1 MLSVLLALAQKNS
14 VGACVRCCRVA
25 SAKQANPHYH
35 YQRTRPRRRVED
47 GAVRHELPHPQPQDI
62 PGYTTYPSRPLPYR
76 CRPREFPSKHIR
88 LGWRFWNRMLYPGPL
103 ITTEPFHAGWE
114 VEWAHRQHML
124 VGCKCDIVVSFLTAT
139 AGLPS
144 CHYYCC
150 CCSSQALLRL
160 P

>member
-1 MLSVLLALAQKNS
+1 
-14 VGACVRCCRVA
+14 
-25 SAKQANPHYH
+25 
-35 YQRTRPRRRVED
+35 
-47 GAVRHELPHPQPQDI
+47 
-62 PGYTTYPSRPLPYR
+62 
-76 CRPREFPSKHIR
+76 
-88 LGWRFWNRMLYPGPL
+88 MLYPGPL